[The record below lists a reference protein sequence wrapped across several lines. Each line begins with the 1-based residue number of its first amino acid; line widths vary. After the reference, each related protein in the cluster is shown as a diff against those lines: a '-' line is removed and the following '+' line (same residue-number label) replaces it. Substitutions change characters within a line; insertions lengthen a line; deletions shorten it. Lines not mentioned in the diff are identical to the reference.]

1 MLQLQNVQKSY
12 RNFLAL
18 DIPSLTISP
27 GLVWLQGENGS
38 GKTTFLKM
46 VAGLVPYQGNIVL
59 DTQYSLNKQRT
70 QFLSLVNYAEA
81 EPLYPS
87 FLTAMDLLKLYCY
100 SKKGSLQHTMEMLKQ
115 LHLTEDV
122 INKPVAT
129 FSSGMIKKLSLAL
142 AFVGNPKLILL
153 DEPFIT
159 IDVHAVDVLC
169 NIIQT
174 RCKAGVSFI
183 ITSHQSVSTAQLNF
197 AETFSATNRTILK
210 IS

>member
-12 RNFLAL
+12 DNFLAL

-46 VAGLVPYQGNIVL
+46 IAGLFPYRGNIIL
-59 DTQYSLNKQRT
+59 NNQCNLNKQRT

-87 FLTAMDLLKLYCY
+87 FLTAIDLLKLYCY
-100 SKKGSLQHTMEMLKQ
+100 SKKGNLQHAIEMLKQ

-122 INKPVAT
+122 FAKPVAT

-159 IDVHAVDVLC
+159 IDAHAVDVLC

-174 RCKAGVSFI
+174 RLTADVSFI
-183 ITSHQSVSTAQLNF
+183 ITSHQSVSTTQLNF
-197 AETFSATNRTILK
+197 TETFSATNRTILK

>member
-1 MLQLQNVQKSY
+1 MLQLQNIQKNY
-12 RNFLAL
+12 GNFLAL

-46 VAGLVPYQGNIVL
+46 IAGLVPYQGNIIL
-59 DTQYSLNKQRT
+59 DNQCSLNKQRT
-70 QFLSLVNYAEA
+70 QFLSQVNYTEA

-87 FLTAMDLLKLYCY
+87 FLTAMDLVKLYCY
-100 SKKGSLQHTMEMLKQ
+100 SKKGNLQQAIEMLKQ
-115 LHLTEDV
+115 LHLMEDV
-122 INKPVAT
+122 FNKPVAT

-142 AFVGNPKLILL
+142 AFTGNPKLILL

-159 IDVHAVDVLC
+159 IDAHAVNALC
-169 NIIQT
+169 SIIQT
-174 RCKAGVSFI
+174 RLNSNVSFI
-183 ITSHQSVSTAQLNF
+183 ITSHQSVSTAQLSF
-197 AETFSATNRTILK
+197 TETLSAANRTILK